1 MGVGSESRIDSPQQ
15 AGDLVDV
22 IALVPRRVLLLFLL
36 DDLLVMVRPELIV
49 LSSSPPSSFL
59 KKGQDKSRALDFP
72 SPSSVSVEIS
82 GVSFSPAML
91 LRT

>member
-1 MGVGSESRIDSPQQ
+1 MGVGRESKMDSPQH

-22 IALVPRRVLLLFLL
+22 IALVPGRVLLLFLL
-36 DDLLVMVRPELIV
+36 DDLLVVVRPELIV

-59 KKGQDKSRALDFP
+59 KNGHDKRSAFDLP
-72 SPSSVSVEIS
+72 SPSSVSVEMS
-82 GVSFSPAML
+82 GVSFSPAIL